1 MRYLILVLFAVAFL
15 LAIVPESQA
24 GHHGRGRGAGRL
36 SNFRLLH
43 PFAGLKA
50 RGCG

>member
-15 LAIVPESQA
+15 LTVVPESEA
-24 GHHGRGRGAGRL
+24 GHRGRGRGAGRGVIH
-36 SNFRLLH
+36 RLLH